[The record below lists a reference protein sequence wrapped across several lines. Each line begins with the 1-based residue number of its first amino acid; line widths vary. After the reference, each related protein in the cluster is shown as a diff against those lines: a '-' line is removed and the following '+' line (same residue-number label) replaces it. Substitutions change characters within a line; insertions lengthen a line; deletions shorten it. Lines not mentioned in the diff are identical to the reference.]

1 MRLHKAVNRVHEGTT
16 YYRWIVSIPPRA
28 IRELGWTD
36 GQLLEATIR
45 GNVLWIGPLI
55 GARPKRRAPA
65 APSDE
70 ETVRLRTPSL
80 R

>member
-1 MRLHKAVNRVHEGTT
+1 MRVHKAVNRVHEGTT

-45 GNVLWIGPLI
+45 GNTLWIGPST
-55 GARPKRRAPA
+55 GTSPKRRALA
-65 APSDE
+65 APAVDE
-70 ETVRLRTPSL
+70 TMRFRTPSL